1 MNNREQEKE
10 EALVWSFIGVILM
23 FLVILIITGINQI
36 I

>member
-1 MNNREQEKE
+1 MRDKEQEKE

-23 FLVILIITGINQI
+23 SIIISINQI